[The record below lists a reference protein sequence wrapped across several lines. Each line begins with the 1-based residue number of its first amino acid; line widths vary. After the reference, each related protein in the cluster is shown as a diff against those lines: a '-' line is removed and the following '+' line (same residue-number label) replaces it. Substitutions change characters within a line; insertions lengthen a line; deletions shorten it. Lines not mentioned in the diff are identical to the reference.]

1 MNFDLKELGITFIVG
16 SFVIL
21 GLEAVL
27 FYFYNIQLTGFFQ
40 TKAGLDGGK
49 PSKTDDPQEMD
60 YPADSSESQRY
71 KDNSPVQTIKIAIFI
86 GIAFAVGILA
96 EGLSYK
102 YVDSVQTPFKELPSF
117 FKEILPKELDKSLG
131 LPSKENS
138 RIKTLIKNIYEKPE
152 VEPLAN
158 DLAKQKAFSLM
169 NPSTGLKVEN
179 WIKDPNR
186 CAPDS
191 NDILSNC
198 PSISEITQ
206 CVYGVYYYA
215 KNRVYQ
221 NPSYY
226 DEMRRIESR
235 RDFSRSIS
243 LIAFVYLMGAVFTG
257 LARLIYLMIKFKG
270 GSFRAKRTWEICTKM
285 VYVSLILFGIYF
297 FSMWA
302 YERESDE
309 FNKRA
314 FGYFSTML
322 IQEQNSPSQSKIKA
336 EEK

>member
-21 GLEAVL
+21 GLEAIL

-40 TKAGLDGGK
+40 TKAGLERAK
-49 PSKTDDPQEMD
+49 PTKANNAQEQDYTINSSDSKPD
-60 YPADSSESQRY
+60 
-71 KDNSPVQTIKIAIFI
+71 KDNSPVQAIKIAIFI

-117 FKEILPKELDKSLG
+117 VKELLPKELDKSLG

-152 VEPLAN
+152 VEALAN

-169 NPSTGLKVEN
+169 NSETGLKVEN

-186 CAPDS
+186 CKPDV
-191 NDILSNC
+191 NETLPNC

-206 CVYGVYYYA
+206 SSYGVYYYA

-221 NPSYY
+221 NASYY

-243 LIAFVYLMGAVFTG
+243 LIAFIYLIGAIIMGA
-257 LARLIYLMIKFKG
+257 ARIIYLMIKFKR
-270 GSFRAKRTWEICTKM
+270 GSFRAERIWEICKK
-285 VYVSLILFGIYF
+285 VVLVSLILFGIYF

-322 IQEQNSPSQSKIKA
+322 ITEQHSPSGGKIKA